1 MASEMDCTMACIAIG
16 RTEFPDVGDYTYF
29 GYRVTIT
36 EKWKP
41 KPINGVSYSMRYS
54 GYFYTHFNEKIE
66 FEALKGTKLLKLI
79 DDRIRI
85 LNLKAYYKAGKLNA
99 DNWQDFI

>member
-1 MASEMDCTMACIAIG
+1 MAGEMDCTMACIAIG

-41 KPINGVSYSMRYS
+41 KPINDM
-54 GYFYTHFNEKIE
+54 
-66 FEALKGTKLLKLI
+66 FENSKL
-79 DDRIRI
+79 R
-85 LNLKAYYKAGKLNA
+85 
-99 DNWQDFI
+99 